1 MVSCH
6 SRLITHCNYF
16 LDNSY
21 THPVDNS
28 LDTPKGTLKLSTCLT
43 RWVRFTRNAEPR
55 RVIAQAAAMML
66 SGVLCILPV
75 GAHALAE
82 NVSKYK
88 LYAATKTDSIIELYA
103 MDVLYTAESNWRV
116 KAVNGTHFGICQG
129 KSKYLKT
136 ANYKQQIDWCWR
148 YSMVRYGS
156 MVNALYHWKVYGWH

>member
-1 MVSCH
+1 
-6 SRLITHCNYF
+6 
-16 LDNSY
+16 
-21 THPVDNS
+21 
-28 LDTPKGTLKLSTCLT
+28 
-43 RWVRFTRNAEPR
+43 
-55 RVIAQAAAMML
+55 MML
-66 SGVLCILPV
+66 VGVLCVNPTES
-75 GAHALAE
+75 HAFAE
-82 NVSKYK
+82 NATKYK
-88 LYAATKTDSIIELYA
+88 EYAATKTDSIIELYA

>member
-1 MVSCH
+1 MVSYL
-6 SRLITHCNYF
+6 SRLITHYNYC

-21 THPVDNS
+21 AHPVDNL
-28 LDTPKGTLKLSTCLT
+28 LDTPKGTPKLSTSLT

-66 SGVLCILPV
+66 WGVLCILPI

-82 NVSKYK
+82 NVTKYK
-88 LYAATKTDSIIELYA
+88 EYAATKTDSIIELYA

-136 ANYKQQIDWCWR
+136 ANYKQQIDWCYR
-148 YSMVRYGS
+148 YAIQRYGS
-156 MVNALYHWKVYGWH
+156 MVDALYHWKVYGWH